1 VRHSWTAETIEHA
14 LRLAVDIPSFRRAA
28 ESFEALTHVSLS
40 KSSLEELTKEYGTEL
55 VEQQAQESEAL
66 APGGVGEEW
75 ESPPAA
81 GETMAVSLD
90 GVKMNVRGE
99 GWKEVKVASF
109 SAVEVEQ
116 KEGKPEPEVRLSG
129 HSYCAGLWDVDVFKR
144 HQWAEGWR
152 RGIQRAKQI
161 VAVSDA
167 AAWIWILITT
177 CYAPCI
183 QIIDWWHALQYVW
196 ATVFVVYDQGSEAA
210 QGWGLQ
216 LKEYLWTGQLR
227 ALFHALREHWPRGK
241 ELPEAL
247 RHAVGYLFRPRRRL
261 NYQAFRQ
268 AGYPVGSG
276 TVESACKVVVQER
289 LVQAGMRW
297 SRPCAQALLALR
309 CALLSG
315 RWAVTW
321 RSLVPAKVT

>member
-1 VRHSWTAETIEHA
+1 

-55 VEQQAQESEAL
+55 VEQQAQEAEAL
-66 APGGVGEEW
+66 AAGGVGEEW
-75 ESPPAA
+75 ESPAAA
-81 GETMAVSLD
+81 GETIAVSMD
-90 GVKMNVRGE
+90 GVKMKVRGE

-109 SAVEVEQ
+109 SVVKAKQ
-116 KEGKPEPEVRLSG
+116 KEGKPEPEVRLSQ
-129 HSYCAGLWDVDVFKR
+129 HSYCAGLWEVAVFAKR
-144 HQWAEGWR
+144 QWAEGWR
-152 RGIQRAKQI
+152 RGVLKAKRI

-167 AAWIWILITT
+167 AAWIWALIMTY
-177 CYAPCI
+177 YAPCM
-183 QIIDWWHALQYVW
+183 QIVDWWHALQHVW
-196 ATVFVVYDQGSEAA
+196 AIVFAVHEQGSEAA
-210 QGWGLQ
+210 QRWGQQ

-227 ALFHALREHWPRGK
+227 LLLHAIREQWPRGR
-241 ELPEAL
+241 ELSETL
-247 RHAVGYLFRPRRRL
+247 RQAVGYLFRQRRRL

-315 RWAVTW
+315 RWEVTW
-321 RSLVPAKVT
+321 RSLAPAKVT